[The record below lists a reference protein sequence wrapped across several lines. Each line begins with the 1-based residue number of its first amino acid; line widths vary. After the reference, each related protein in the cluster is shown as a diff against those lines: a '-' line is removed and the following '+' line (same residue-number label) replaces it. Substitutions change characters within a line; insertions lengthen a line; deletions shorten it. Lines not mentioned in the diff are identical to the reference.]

1 MKVLSKCKWYAS
13 LLLPM
18 KKSKNHISWCLK
30 LKLDFETTPY
40 KILPVQSLIRF
51 RFPKVTEE
59 KYYHF
64 LLCKN
69 SSPPRSPP
77 EVQKSSVK
85 KSRKKWCDFSLL
97 KFRSNQSQVFLTHIL
112 LASVQTDTHIFRYRF
127 RFFWTFSIIIAVVVF
142 C

>member
-1 MKVLSKCKWYAS
+1 MFSS
-13 LLLPM
+13 GIE
-18 KKSKNHISWCLK
+18 KNEVAYVCLK

-69 SSPPRSPP
+69 SSPPRSAKKLC
-77 EVQKSSVK
+77 QKIQ
-85 KSRKKWCDFSLL
+85 RKMM
-97 KFRSNQSQVFLTHIL
+97 
-112 LASVQTDTHIFRYRF
+112 
-127 RFFWTFSIIIAVVVF
+127 
-142 C
+142 